1 MNTAI
6 RLNNVFLII
15 LCIVYFSDCRAVKDH
30 NSAFVK
36 GCFGVAAGAA
46 LLGAAALVSNYFTHP
61 TDQEQLDSTVNQ
73 YNVLRAKYAWALDC
87 FVDSFGIH
95 HLSFYE
101 KQRILETCNE
111 DFLNHVAWTVWSNS
125 KSVIFLPDTISQE
138 AFSFD
143 TCLRDLTSRL
153 TVLKAKQYPS
163 YTEVALIDKISNFLG
178 TVSYSAE
185 LFILFADY
193 CKRYSSYFGL
203 SDTSWDLYNQYEGEL
218 AIIDRYR
225 HDMYQLMAC
234 LNDIIVNKNN
244 AHCYGSDCRYP
255 YIKYVESLDSGLI
268 KLETVRNK
276 CALLYPLRIAWIDS
290 VLTPQL
296 RWIRVTLDPY
306 YQSELLYR
314 RRVQLDEEIVTL
326 RNKQA
331 LNDIAQL
338 ELSRAQLD
346 LEYGNVMRKL
356 VIQIH

>member
-1 MNTAI
+1 MNTAM
-6 RLNNVFLII
+6 RLNNLFLII
-15 LCIVYFSDCRAVKDH
+15 LCTVYFLDCSVVKAHD
-30 NSAFVK
+30 SGFAK

-46 LLGAAALVSNYFTHP
+46 LLGAATLVANYFTAP
-61 TDQEQLDSTVNQ
+61 SDQEQLDTTVHQ

-87 FVDSFGIH
+87 FIDSFGIH

-101 KQRILETCNE
+101 KQRVLETCNE
-111 DFLNHVAWTVWSNS
+111 DFLNHLAWAVWVNS
-125 KSVIFLPDTISQE
+125 KSVKFLPDAISKE
-138 AFSFD
+138 ASSFD

-153 TVLKAKQYPS
+153 TLLKAKQYPS
-163 YTEVALIDKISNFLG
+163 YTEVALIDKISNFLS

-185 LFILFADY
+185 LFVLFADY
-193 CKRYSSYFGL
+193 CKKYSSYFGL
-203 SDTSWDLYNQYEGEL
+203 SDIGWDLYNQYEGEL

-244 AHCYGSDCRYP
+244 DCFAPDCRYP
-255 YIKYVESLDSGLI
+255 YIRYVEELDSRLV

-276 CALLYPLRIAWIDS
+276 CVLLYPLRIAWIDS
-290 VLTPQL
+290 VLIPQL

-314 RRVQLDEEIVTL
+314 RRVQLDEEMITL

-338 ELSRAQLD
+338 ELARAQLD